1 MLNTQDV
8 RVRNARVET
17 LRVGAYILANVRSQ
31 IHVLS
36 LRVGPRV
43 RTFRVASRVSG
54 QLRFE
59 IVAANVRALRQEPY
73 FEKEPPAICVAVA
86 TFRNKSARRCGD
98 NHILKTGRPPSV

>member
-54 QLRFE
+54 QLSLSPEEARLPLADLISE
-59 IVAANVRALRQEPY
+59 AVREELLDKRLRHD
-73 FEKEPPAICVAVA
+73 V
-86 TFRNKSARRCGD
+86 RRS
-98 NHILKTGRPPSV
+98 RRRRS